1 MVNKSV
7 KTDLACFDARYGR
20 AAPAFHRRPP
30 RDRHHGKVAVYC
42 DRRFGR
48 NKSDLAMTVFLWY
61 TMEKLEAS
69 VASR

>member
-20 AAPAFHRRPP
+20 AAPAFHRRPS
-30 RDRHHGKVAVYC
+30 C

-48 NKSDLAMTVFLWY
+48 NKSDLAMSVFLWY
-61 TMEKLEAS
+61 TMEKLEAL
-69 VASR
+69 VVSR